1 MRTKD
6 SAHMRTRRPPGGNG
20 ESTAD
25 SVRSVEAELEHLRAQ
40 RDELD
45 RRRVDINAQRVVLE
59 EKIRTAETFLRVRR
73 GESSAIRKRRRGP
86 TNRQTILGLLK
97 SAEPEGLLVTE
108 LVDQL
113 IAAGHPL
120 ANAANPLKAT
130 SNELSRMRKNELVR
144 KDRLSRRYR
153 INGDRS
159 VPARPMR

>member
-1 MRTKD
+1 MRTKE
-6 SAHMRTRRPPGGNG
+6 SANMRTRKPPAGKG
-20 ESTAD
+20 ESAAD
-25 SVRSVEAELEHLRAQ
+25 SIRSVEAELEQLRAQ

-45 RRRVDINAQRVVLE
+45 RHRVDINAQRVALD

-73 GESSAIRKRRRGP
+73 GESIAIRKRRRCP
-86 TNRQTILGLLK
+86 TNGQTILSLLK
-97 SAEPEGLLVTE
+97 NAEPKGLLVTE

-113 IAAGHPL
+113 KAAGHAL

-159 VPARPMR
+159 VLARPMR